1 MVSDHQPLKNLES
14 LATKVNRVQR
24 WFDFLSTYNYK
35 LAYRPG
41 RLNGNADLLS
51 RLPLPGAH
59 DETNSDLRLTDP
71 TDIDVFFVGAS
82 GVQPRLRR
90 GTGSVFGGLEE
101 PDVIFA
107 AGEVEHR
114 PAPRTT
120 DEQAQL
126 IWQVMQSDRNR
137 ELQQITYQ
145 RIREFMLY
153 EMIVH

>member
-1 MVSDHQPLKNLES
+1 MKKNRQLFYSIPFVVVSDHQPLKKLES

-59 DETNSDLRLTDP
+59 DETNSDLRRTDP
-71 TDIDVFFVGAS
+71 TDIDAYFIGAN
-82 GVQPRLRR
+82 GVKPRLPR
-90 GTGSVFGGLEE
+90 GTGSVLGGLAE
-101 PDVIFA
+101 PDGIFA
-107 AGEVEHR
+107 VGGEVEHS

-120 DEQAQL
+120 DEQ
-126 IWQVMQSDRNR
+126 
-137 ELQQITYQ
+137 E
-145 RIREFMLY
+145 
-153 EMIVH
+153 